1 MNKFNKVFLACFVV
15 VSSFILGCGGDGG
28 REGSGSE
35 VSDQGGGGCEDE
47 VRYIRSDCFSASD
60 IVRRYDIQYTTST
73 RHDGES
79 ENLHFN
85 IAYPSPEEDSLDYRP
100 LVILIHGGGFSEFR
114 LTRKELFDDVIVALA
129 QRGFVAAAIDYRLG
143 RDESETLDCEDDLY
157 NTPSAVYRASQ
168 DALSAVAYFKENAA
182 RYGIDEESV
191 FIGGDSAGAITAL
204 HAAMAEQS
212 EVDAVAPYLREGL
225 GLLHDDRGD
234 YTVKGVA
241 SMWGSVLG
249 LQVIRADIPVIA
261 FHGTEDA
268 AVPYD
273 RKKTGCD
280 NIPYQHG
287 SLPIHNELR
296 ENNVCTQLYAKVGGG
311 HGVFLENQFE
321 FLIERAANFF
331 KSILDGTCFTDF
343 QEE

>member
-1 MNKFNKVFLACFVV
+1 MNRFNKVFLACFVV
-15 VSSFILGCGGDGG
+15 ASSLIPGCGSG
-28 REGSGSE
+28 GSG
-35 VSDQGGGGCEDE
+35 VSDQEGGGCDE
-47 VRYIRSDCFSASD
+47 EARYIRSDCFSAPD
-60 IVRRYDIQYTTST
+60 IVRKYDIQYTAST

-85 IAYPSPEEDSLDYRP
+85 IAYPSPEKDTLGYRP
-100 LVILIHGGGFSEFR
+100 LVILIHGGGFSESR

-129 QRGFVAAAIDYRLG
+129 QRGFVAATIDYRLG
-143 RDESETLDCEDDLY
+143 RDESEALDCEDNLY

-168 DALSAVAYFKENAA
+168 DALSAVAYLKENAV

-191 FIGGDSAGAITAL
+191 FIGGESAGAITAL

-234 YTVKGVA
+234 YTVKGVV
-241 SMWGSVLG
+241 SMWGAVFG
-249 LQVIRADIPVIA
+249 LQIIRADIPVIA
-261 FHGTEDA
+261 FHGTEDD

-273 RKKTGCD
+273 RKETGCD
-280 NIPYQHG
+280 NVPYQYG
-287 SLPIHNELR
+287 SLPIHSELR
-296 ENNVCTQLYAKVGGG
+296 KNSVCTQLYAKVGGG
-311 HGVFLENQFE
+311 HGVFFQNQFE
-321 FLIERAANFF
+321 FLIERTANFL
-331 KSILDGTCFTDF
+331 KSVLNGTCFTDF